1 MVDLEQLDQ
10 WRRQLRQEPAGFARD
25 LSHVLLLELERLR
38 AGVLAGERRFA
49 SSQAGLLRAQLAA
62 STECRACGDAALRH
76 AEERMRLFGTVR
88 SSVAPVVAVAS
99 GSGAPR
105 FT

>member
-1 MVDLEQLDQ
+1 MVDLEQIDQ
-10 WRRQLRQEPAGFARD
+10 WRRQLRHEPAGFARD
-25 LSHVLLLELERLR
+25 LSHVLLTELERLR

-49 SSQAGLLRAQLAA
+49 SSQAGVLRAQLAT
-62 STECRACGDAALRH
+62 STECPACGDAALRH

-88 SSVAPVVAVAS
+88 SSLATVAS
-99 GSGAPR
+99 AATGRRAPR